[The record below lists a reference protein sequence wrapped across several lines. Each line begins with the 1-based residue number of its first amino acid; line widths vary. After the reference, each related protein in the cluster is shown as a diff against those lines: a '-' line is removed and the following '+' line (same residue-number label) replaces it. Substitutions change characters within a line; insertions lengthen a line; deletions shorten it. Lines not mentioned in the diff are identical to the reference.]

1 MFGLFKAKKQTI
13 VSPADGDIVKLSEVP
28 DQVFS
33 EKMAGD
39 GIAIVPRSNTFVAP
53 ISGVVS
59 KIFSTNHAYSIKAK
73 NGLEVLVHIGLET
86 VALKGEGFKRLVEEG
101 TKVSVGKPIIS
112 ADLEYIQAQGKN
124 IITPIVLNH
133 DKELILES
141 HNTRTV
147 REGELLI
154 EVTVK

>member
-13 VSPADGDIVKLSEVP
+13 VSPADGDVVDLSEVP

-39 GIAIVPRSNTFVAP
+39 GIAITPRSNTFVAP
-53 ISGVVS
+53 IAGVVS

-101 TKVSVGKPIIS
+101 KKVTIGTPIIS
-112 ADLEYIQAQGKN
+112 ADLEYIQSEGKN

-133 DKELILES
+133 DKELILEIQ
-141 HNTRTV
+141 NIQTV
-147 REGELLI
+147 REGESLL
-154 EVTVK
+154 EVTLK

>member
-13 VSPADGDIVKLSEVP
+13 VSPADGDVVNLSEVP

-39 GIAIVPRSNTFVAP
+39 GIALTPRSNTFVAP

-73 NGLEVLVHIGLET
+73 NGLEVLVHIGLDT

-101 TKVSVGKPIIS
+101 TKVSIGKPIIS
-112 ADLEYIQAQGKN
+112 ADLEYIQEQGKN

-133 DKELILES
+133 DKEILIES
-141 HNTRTV
+141 HHTRTV
-147 REGELLI
+147 REGESLL
-154 EVTVK
+154 EVTFK